1 MMNKN
6 WIRAIGAGVLVA
18 IWLGLTGFMWFG
30 VREETSDA
38 ERRPL
43 AQAPVLRGESLL
55 DGSFMTDFE
64 DFTLDQFPL
73 RDSFRQFKSLF
84 HYYVL
89 QQKDNND
96 IYIADGYAAKLEY
109 PMNENSVT
117 LATSRFN
124 TIYERFLKDSGCKAY
139 LTVVPD
145 KSYYLAEENGYLSL
159 DYQGFYQSIY
169 QRMPWATPIDVTD
182 SLRIEDYYFTDTHWR
197 QEKLFAAAGK
207 ICQTMGVT
215 APRQEDYSPVAL
227 ERPFYGVYY
236 GQAALPMDPETIY
249 ILKNEILDNCTTSLG
264 ELDSKTGALSYKQ
277 LYNSVYDMSK
287 VNAKD
292 MYEVYLSGSQSLLRI
307 DNPNAKTDRELIVF
321 RDSFGSSMT
330 PLLVQDYQTVTI
342 VDVRYV
348 SSSIL
353 NRFIT
358 FDGQDVLFM
367 YSTSVLNSTGS
378 SLLP

>member
-1 MMNKN
+1 MMKKN
-6 WIRAIGAGVLVA
+6 WIRAIGAGLLVA

-30 VREETSDA
+30 ARQETSDA

-43 AQAPVLRGESLL
+43 AQAPEMNLESIL

-84 HYYVL
+84 HYYAL
-89 QQKDNND
+89 QQMDNND

-124 TIYERFLKDSGCKAY
+124 TIYERFLKDSGCKTY

-145 KSYYLAEENGYLSL
+145 KSYYLAEEKGYLSL
-159 DYQGFYQSIY
+159 DYKAFYESVY
-169 QRMPWATPIDVTD
+169 DRMPWATPVDVTD
-182 SLRIEDYYFTDTHWR
+182 CLDITDYYYTDTHWR
-197 QEKLFAAAGK
+197 QEKLFAAADK
-207 ICQTMGVT
+207 ICQAMGVT
-215 APRQEDYSPVAL
+215 GPEQSDYSPVAL
-227 ERPFYGVYY
+227 DRPFYGVYY

-249 ILKNEILDNCTTSLG
+249 ILKNEMLDSCTTSLG
-264 ELDSKTGALSYKQ
+264 ELDAKTGELSYRQ

-287 VNAKD
+287 ADAKD

-307 DNPNAKTDRELIVF
+307 DNPNGKEDRELIVF

-330 PLLVQDYQTVTI
+330 PLLVQDYKMVTI
-342 VDVRYV
+342 VDIRYI
-348 SSSIL
+348 SSSML